1 MKQKLQ
7 LSISEPC
14 HENWDQMTPDDN
26 GRFCKSCRKQVVD
39 FSSMS
44 DEQLIAVFRKPTNGA
59 LCGRFRPEQ
68 LDRPLEPSRK
78 RLTWLR
84 YFFSLVLP
92 VFFFSRASG
101 QKLMGKPSFPEKDT
115 SRIPIDHELRTLG
128 MIMPTHISP
137 VDADTSTRIRV
148 EPVKVT
154 QVRVAGRV
162 VDEENKGVAFASV
175 QITQNGKIIKADAEG
190 RFSFIAASDR
200 LLEFVCSAGG
210 YASTTYIY
218 PFTLQYSAQVD
229 VSIQLKKS
237 PATGNRPSLQ
247 TYCETELGDY
257 SDDGVTIRREQQ
269 VDSVSVKEEPGKDVP
284 AVKFYPNPALP
295 GQTLH
300 IGLTA
305 ISEGYYRW
313 QLLDINGRMIQQ
325 KEFWIDEQAS
335 VLDIP
340 LPFVSAGTYLAVL
353 VHRETGQRFSG
364 KIIIR

>member
-1 MKQKLQ
+1 
-7 LSISEPC
+7 
-14 HENWDQMTPDDN
+14 MTPDDK

-44 DEQLIAVFRKPTNGA
+44 DEQLIALFRKPASGGT
-59 LCGRFRPEQ
+59 CGRFKPDQ

-101 QKLMGKPSFPEKDT
+101 QKLMGKPSFPDKDT

-128 MIMPTHISP
+128 MIMPSHISP

-154 QVRVAGRV
+154 QVLVAGRV
-162 VDEENKGVAFASV
+162 VDEENKGIPFASV

-200 LLEFVCSAGG
+200 LLEFVCSADA

-229 VSIQLKKS
+229 VSIQLKKA
-237 PATGNRPSLQ
+237 PATGDTPSLQ
-247 TYCETELGDY
+247 TYCEKDLDDY
-257 SDDGVTIRREQQ
+257 TDDGVTIQREQQ
-269 VDSVSVKEEPGKDVP
+269 VDSTIVQKEPNKDAP

-300 IGLTA
+300 IGLTSLA
-305 ISEGYYRW
+305 EGYYRW

-340 LPFVSAGTYLAVL
+340 LPYVSAGTYLAVL